1 MASRLIA
8 LAISILGSREEVRAL
23 LKCSASDFRKYC
35 DGSKEP
41 SWPEID
47 RLVDLIAREQGARI
61 EKNRAFL
68 DEIRRKRRLRG

>member
-1 MASRLIA
+1 
-8 LAISILGSREEVRAL
+8 VRAL
-23 LKCSASDFRKYC
+23 MKCSASDFRKYC